1 MPEVRAKRRA
11 GQGRDAVMRRHT
23 RSLLVLAQRLWQSGS
38 ALEPALTAITET
50 AASVLEVE
58 RVKVWHFEPG
68 DQLRCVHSYE
78 RTPNAHNVAG
88 FDERLQLPGQVPVRT
103 FLRPRVTRCDELDE
117 RRQLAELADP
127 LARYLRQ
134 HSIRSLLDAPI
145 RVDGE
150 LYGMVCHEHV
160 GPQREWRRD
169 ELAFAG
175 RIGEIV
181 AVALE
186 IERRK
191 RAEMRLEFLELH
203 DPVTGL
209 ANRALFHG
217 ALQDLLRR
225 QRRKPRLAALL
236 FIDLDHFYSVNE
248 SVGEVGGDV
257 VLAELGERING
268 ATPDDAVIA
277 RVESDC
283 FAVLLPRIPQEWQA
297 VKHADDVLA
306 SLAQPL
312 RLDGKEFSVGASIGI
327 AFNHGDPPTTS
338 DVWLRDADLASKQ
351 ARQLGRNRCEIFDP
365 DRHRGLL
372 DRLRVEHGLRESLRN
387 GSLAVAYQPEIEL
400 GSGHVIGAEALL
412 RWRGE
417 DGTLRVAG
425 QFIDV
430 AESSGLIVPIGRWVL
445 HRACSDARSW
455 PPTAAG
461 RVCPVAVNLSARQF
475 EQPGLVEMVTE
486 VLAETG
492 FDPKDLCLEITES
505 ALMSHAQS
513 ALETLHALKA
523 LGVSLAVDDFGT
535 GYSSLAY
542 LKRFPVD
549 VLKIDKTM
557 IDGLPADPH
566 ACVIVAAVLGLARAI
581 GLDVVVEGVELEA
594 QAEELRRM
602 GCRRV
607 QGWLYARGE
616 PCADFAARLQRDAA
630 GADTATE
637 GGTAPGSLRG

>member
-1 MPEVRAKRRA
+1 
-11 GQGRDAVMRRHT
+11 MRRHT

-50 AASVLEVE
+50 AAGVLDVE

-68 DQLRCVHSYE
+68 DQLRCVHSYD
-78 RTPNAHNVAG
+78 RSSNAHNPPG
-88 FDERLQLPGQVPVRT
+88 FDEHLVIPDEAQVRT
-103 FLRPRVTRCDELDE
+103 FLRPRVTQSDDLDE
-117 RRQLAELADP
+117 RLRAAERADP
-127 LARYLRQ
+127 MAQYLRK

-150 LYGMVCHEHV
+150 LYGMVCHEQM
-160 GPQREWRRD
+160 GSRREWRRD

-225 QRRKPRLAALL
+225 QRRRPRLAALL
-236 FIDLDHFYSVNE
+236 FVDVDHFYSINE

-257 VLAELGERING
+257 VLAELGERINA

-283 FAVLLPRIPQEWQA
+283 FAILLPRIAQEWQA
-297 VKHADDVLA
+297 VQQADDILA
-306 SLAQPL
+306 ALAQPV
-312 RLDGKEFSVGASIGI
+312 RLDGKEFAVGASIGI
-327 AFNHGDPPTTS
+327 AFCQGEHPTTS
-338 DVWLRDADLASKQ
+338 DVLLRDADLASKQ

-372 DRLRVEHGLRESLRN
+372 DRLRIEHGLRESLRN
-387 GSLAVAYQPEIEL
+387 DRLAVAYQPEIDL
-400 GSGHVIGAEALL
+400 TTGQVIGAEALL
-412 RWRGE
+412 RWRGD
-417 DGTLRVAG
+417 DGTLRAAG
-425 QFIDV
+425 EFIDV

-445 HRACSDARSW
+445 HRACRDAKSW
-455 PPTAAG
+455 PPMATG
-461 RVCPVAVNLSARQF
+461 HTCPVSVNLSARQF

-492 FDPKDLCLEITES
+492 FDAKNLCLEITES
-505 ALMSHAQS
+505 TLMGHAQS

-549 VLKIDKTM
+549 VLKIDKSM
-557 IDGLPADPH
+557 VDGLPADPH

-581 GLDVVVEGVELEA
+581 GLDVVVEGVEQHA
-594 QAEELRRM
+594 QADELRRM

-607 QGWLYARGE
+607 QGWLYAKGE
-616 PCADFAARLQRDAA
+616 PSAEFVARLGREALGPSGVVTAA
-630 GADTATE
+630 V
-637 GGTAPGSLRG
+637 PQVS